1 MTGIRWSR
9 EFIPFKRG
17 TVQIMVGRPR
27 KRGRREPNGRVA
39 RAYVNPKA
47 QVAAQPHRLAVS
59 QEHREWP
66 EAESE
71 FGRLMLRG
79 VITPAQHEAGRRYA
93 GLASSYR
100 AVLGIPPLHP
110 RSPDLL
116 SPGPALRGDFSTET
130 ARGIKDRYD
139 KAFEVLGDA
148 GRKALRAVRDHAVF
162 ERKVDSFETLDH
174 LRRGLEKLVDHFGLD
189 RNLEISSRH
198 KCR

>member
-9 EFIPFKRG
+9 EFIPFRKG
-17 TVQIMVGRPR
+17 AIQIMVGRPR
-27 KRGRREPNGRVA
+27 KAGRRKPGGRLA
-39 RAYVNPKA
+39 QIYINPKA
-47 QVAAQPHRLAVS
+47 QIAAQPHRLAVGR
-59 QEHREWP
+59 EYREWP

-79 VITPAQHEAGRRYA
+79 VITPAQYEAGRRYS

-100 AVLGIPPLHP
+100 VVLGIPPLHP

-116 SPGPALRGDFSTET
+116 NPGPVLRGDLSTDT

-139 KAFEVLGDA
+139 KAFEALGDA

-162 ERKVDSFETLDH
+162 ERKVDSFEALDH
-174 LRRGLEKLVDHFGLD
+174 LRRGLEKLIDHFGLD
-189 RNLEISSRH
+189 RNLEIGSRA